1 MVNLRRTIGVT
12 QICLGI
18 FLIIACVYFSNL
30 FAASQMLFAEN
41 AASHFQA
48 ANVPEEEAIQTNYI
62 LLSNLH
68 ISLMVNFGIATII
81 TLLAMMM
88 ILQGIVNKF
97 AIPRLNIGHRPLVW
111 LALIGLATVLIIL
124 LINQWFMNMY
134 F

>member
-1 MVNLRRTIGVT
+1 MNLRRAIGVT
-12 QICLGI
+12 QICIGI

-30 FAASQMLFAEN
+30 FAASQMIFAEN
-41 AASHFQA
+41 AAAHFTA
-48 ANVPEEEAIQTNYI
+48 VGIPETETIQTNYI

-68 ISLMVNFGIATII
+68 TSLMINFGIAAVI

-88 ILQGIVNKF
+88 ILQGVVNKF
-97 AIPRLNIGHRPLVW
+97 AVPKLTIGHRPLAW

-124 LINQWFMNMY
+124 LINQWFIAMY